1 MMAAKWRAGVAYC
14 HGLAGNGDFLLDA
27 GEFLGDGRYRLWA
40 ADLASVLFDRRVVQ
54 EGLCTFG
61 DQPGPRPPDFGVGL
75 AGVLS
80 FFLRLRH
87 GGPRLWMVDR

>member
-1 MMAAKWRAGVAYC
+1 MAAKWRSGVAYC

-27 GEFLGDGRYRLWA
+27 GDILGDNRYRLWA
-40 ADLASVLFDRRVVQ
+40 ADLASVLFARRVVQ
-54 EGLCTFG
+54 DGLCTFG
-61 DQPGPRPPDFGVGL
+61 DQPGVRTPDFNVGL

-87 GGPRLWMVDR
+87 GGARLWMVGQ

>member
-1 MMAAKWRAGVAYC
+1 MAAKWRSGIAYC

-27 GEFLGDGRYRLWA
+27 GSFWGTPATGSGPRTWHLSCLNGGSSRT
-40 ADLASVLFDRRVVQ
+40 V
-54 EGLCTFG
+54 GTFG
-61 DQPGPRPPDFGVGL
+61 DQPGVRTPDFGVGL

-87 GGPRLWMVDR
+87 GAPALDGR